1 MTTQVYM
8 LTKLLLVSSGIICHV
23 HVCSHGQ
30 SSKTK
35 KKEERG
41 TKGGS
46 VVGLE
51 SRIILEA
58 LCKRNQVLKLV
69 KRAFQFLLKEVHPMC
84 GAKNLLVVKLKSP

>member
-35 KKEERG
+35 KKKEERG

-58 LCKRNQVLKLV
+58 LCKCVEKSGVETSETCLPILA
-69 KRAFQFLLKEVHPMC
+69 KRSAPYVW
-84 GAKNLLVVKLKSP
+84 S